1 MSHRITNF
9 DELNTGALREKALTI
24 AESAYAAIDTDAAIR
39 AKISFAGTTLVVD
52 GRSYDLSWF
61 RRIRVI
67 GFGKVSCAAAVTIE
81 SLLRGHITSGVV
93 IDVRPGVCDVIE
105 IAQGSHPKPSA
116 ENLAVSKRVVDMAQD
131 SDERDLVIVIVSGG
145 GSSLLCWP
153 AEECTLSM
161 RLYDDLLKTGA
172 TIEEMNTVRKHIS
185 DVKGGGLAKMLH
197 PATVVGLVF
206 CDVPGDHFEEVAS
219 GATYMDK
226 TTVDDARAVLEKYRL
241 SGYAVHETPK
251 DPKFLERVHNVP
263 IVSNSTALDA
273 MEKKASELGFSVVR
287 VGSDLFDTPPQLIE
301 RLFTPLKE
309 KTAVI
314 GAGEPSLTI
323 THKGGKGG
331 RCQYPRRHW
340 ARGRQDT
347 LSRSPPTDELR
358 GRRCDCHTATH
369 KRRDRPFHRT
379 GSLITIR
386 MLSLRRA
393 RSHLHRRPTPM
404 SPTYSSTPRMNTVPT
419 YALRRSRLSRQTD
432 ALRDG
437 LRR

>member
-1 MSHRITNF
+1 VSHRITNF

-24 AESAYAAIDTDAAIR
+24 AESAYTAIDTDAAIR
-39 AKISFAGTTLVVD
+39 SKISFAGTTLVVD

-105 IAQGSHPKPSA
+105 IAQGTHPKPSA

-226 TTVDDARAVLEKYRL
+226 TTVDDARAVLEKYHL
-241 SGYAVHETPK
+241 SDYAVHETPK
-251 DPKFLERVHNVP
+251 DQKFFERVHNVP

-301 RLFTPLKE
+301 RLFTPLKG

-331 RCQYPRRHW
+331 RCQYIALQALERVHNNEILV
-340 ARGRQDT
+340 AFASDGIDNTEAAGAIADT
-347 LSRSPPTDELR
+347 AVRKNAETGGLSIKERLADY
-358 GRRCDCHTATH
+358 D
-369 KRRDRPFHRT
+369 
-379 GSLITIR
+379 
-386 MLSLRRA
+386 
-393 RSHLHRRPTPM
+393 
-404 SPTYSSTPRMNTVPT
+404 T
-419 YALRRSRLSRQTD
+419 YAFFETSRGLIFTGKTD
-432 ALRDG
+432 ANVSDLFLLLRA
-437 LRR
+437 

>member
-1 MSHRITNF
+1 VTHRIQNF
-9 DELNTGALREKALTI
+9 DELNTNPLRGSALTI
-24 AESAYAAIDTDAAIR
+24 AEAAYTAIDTNAAIR
-39 AKISFAGTTLVVD
+39 SKISFEGTTLVVD

-67 GFGKVSCAAAVTIE
+67 GFGKVSCAAAQTIE
-81 SLLRGHITSGVV
+81 SLLRGHIESGVV

-105 IAQGSHPKPSA
+105 VAQGSHPKPSEA
-116 ENLAVSKRVVDMAQD
+116 NVAVSKRVVDMAQD

-153 AEECTLSM
+153 LEECTLSG
-161 RLYDDLLKTGA
+161 RLYDDLIKTGA

-219 GATYMDK
+219 GPTYLDK
-226 TTVDDARAVLEKYRL
+226 TTADDARAVLKRYHL
-241 SGYAVHETPK
+241 SGYEVHETPK
-251 DPKFLERVHNVP
+251 DPALFERVHNVP

-273 MEKKASELGFSVVR
+273 MENSAKSLGFSVVR
-287 VGSDLFDTPPQLIE
+287 VGSDLFDTAPELVE
-301 RLFTPLKE
+301 RLFAPLKE

-331 RCQYPRRHW
+331 RCQYIALQALERVRDNEILLAFASDGIDNTEAAGAIADTSVRAQAKKKNLSIPDRLADYDTYVFIVTRRKVGK
-340 ARGRQDT
+340 RG
-347 LSRSPPTDELR
+347 
-358 GRRCDCHTATH
+358 
-369 KRRDRPFHRT
+369 
-379 GSLITIR
+379 
-386 MLSLRRA
+386 
-393 RSHLHRRPTPM
+393 
-404 SPTYSSTPRMNTVPT
+404 
-419 YALRRSRLSRQTD
+419 
-432 ALRDG
+432 
-437 LRR
+437 

>member
-39 AKISFAGTTLVVD
+39 AKISFEGMTLVVD

-67 GFGKVSCAAAVTIE
+67 GFGKVSCAAAMTIE

-105 IAQGSHPKPSA
+105 IAQGTHPKPSP

-197 PATVVGLVF
+197 PATVVGLV
-206 CDVPGDHFEEVAS
+206 CGASLATTRSAGANGNDGTPRKARRVA
-219 GATYMDK
+219 
-226 TTVDDARAVLEKYRL
+226 L
-241 SGYAVHETPK
+241 S
-251 DPKFLERVHNVP
+251 
-263 IVSNSTALDA
+263 
-273 MEKKASELGFSVVR
+273 AS
-287 VGSDLFDTPPQLIE
+287 
-301 RLFTPLKE
+301 
-309 KTAVI
+309 
-314 GAGEPSLTI
+314 
-323 THKGGKGG
+323 
-331 RCQYPRRHW
+331 
-340 ARGRQDT
+340 
-347 LSRSPPTDELR
+347 
-358 GRRCDCHTATH
+358 
-369 KRRDRPFHRT
+369 
-379 GSLITIR
+379 
-386 MLSLRRA
+386 RA
-393 RSHLHRRPTPM
+393 RTTNRPLWRITSHVRGPARRISGGP
-404 SPTYSSTPRMNTVPT
+404 S
-419 YALRRSRLSRQTD
+419 
-432 ALRDG
+432 
-437 LRR
+437 

>member
-1 MSHRITNF
+1 VSHRITNF

-24 AESAYAAIDTDAAIR
+24 TESAYAAIDTDAAIR
-39 AKISFAGTTLVVD
+39 SKISFAGTTLVVD

-67 GFGKVSCAAAVTIE
+67 GFGKVSCAAATTIE

-105 IAQGSHPKPSA
+105 IAQGTHPKPSA

-153 AEECTLSM
+153 LEECTLSA

-226 TTVDDARAVLEKYRL
+226 TTVDDARAVLEKYHL
-241 SGYAVHETPK
+241 SDYAVHETPK
-251 DPKFLERVHNVP
+251 DPKFFERVHNVP

-273 MEKKASELGFSVVR
+273 MEKKAVELGFSVVR

-331 RCQYPRRHW
+331 RCQYIALQALERVRDNEILV
-340 ARGRQDT
+340 AFASDGIDNTEAAGAIADT
-347 LSRSPPTDELR
+347 AIRSNAESSGLSIP
-358 GRRCDCHTATH
+358 
-369 KRRDRPFHRT
+369 DRLADYDTYGFFETSGGLIFT
-379 GSLITIR
+379 GK
-386 MLSLRRA
+386 
-393 RSHLHRRPTPM
+393 
-404 SPTYSSTPRMNTVPT
+404 
-419 YALRRSRLSRQTD
+419 TD
-432 ALRDG
+432 ANVSDLFLLLRS
-437 LRR
+437 